1 MGEAICG
8 APDFAD
14 AHPGYE
20 LKYDRSAKNL
30 ALKPNFDYPICF
42 FAAQRLR

>member
-1 MGEAICG
+1 MSEAICG

-20 LKYDRSAKNL
+20 LKYDRSAKT
-30 ALKPNFDYPICF
+30 
-42 FAAQRLR
+42 LR